1 MSLPDSQSESDEH
14 QQLFRIFEMV
24 TALPA
29 AERIS
34 WIDSQQLSADVQQQL
49 LAMLEAD
56 DGFDDEESAAE
67 SPGRTAGIPADPIG
81 ISQFPE
87 IPNYQIERVID
98 RGGAGVVY
106 QARQLNPSRHVAIKM
121 LRMGLFS
128 SDSNRRRFLR
138 EASAASGIDHP
149 AIVPVYETGEF
160 RGEPFISMKLIDG
173 TTLEQLLRN
182 QQISRDEAILALLNI
197 SHGIAVAHQQGI
209 IHRDLKPSNILIDRR
224 NGAAWITDF
233 GLARDLT
240 EEIGLTATGDTLG
253 TPGYMAPEQLGD
265 AASAVTTATD
275 VYGLGATLYRIL
287 TGSPPL
293 SSSEDNP
300 ALFISLIRQHDVE
313 APAERTAGIPPA
325 LNDICMRA
333 LETRP
338 DDRYASA
345 ADFADDLQ
353 RFLDGEPVNARPLS
367 WLRRMHRWARHRPG
381 VAVTVCMTVAFL
393 VFHTTVSVLG
403 LQQNDPRYNLTA
415 TVVGGLAILNAVCWQ
430 RRLQDS
436 EGAEWTLYGWSTGEI
451 LLLTSLIALG
461 KGLSSMLVPA
471 WSVLIAVSGLRRR
484 PALVVFVTLASLLSY
499 GGLWVVQRFLHGA
512 SVDSLQVCS
521 NMLIFLL
528 VGLIQFI
535 IIRQSSVSLELG
547 TLKTRHSTAG
557 QKDSTAPHSGQN

>member
-1 MSLPDSQSESDEH
+1 MSSPDRQSEPDEH
-14 QQLFRIFEMV
+14 QQLFRLFETV
-24 TALPA
+24 TTMPA
-29 AERIS
+29 ADRRS
-34 WIDSQQLSADVQQQL
+34 WVRSQQISADVQQRL
-49 LAMLEAD
+49 LAMLEVD
-56 DGFDDEESAAE
+56 NCFDDEQSAAVA
-67 SPGRTAGIPADPIG
+67 SSQTDTVAADPVG
-81 ISQFPE
+81 MNRFPE

-106 QARQLNPSRHVAIKM
+106 QARQLKPSRHVAIKM

-173 TTLEQLLRN
+173 TTLEHQLRSG
-182 QQISRDEAILALLNI
+182 QISRDEAILALLNI
-197 SHGIAVAHQQGI
+197 SRGIAVAHQQGI
-209 IHRDLKPSNILIDRR
+209 IHRDLKPSNILIDHN

-300 ALFISLIRQHDVE
+300 ALFITLIRQHDVE
-313 APAERTAGIPPA
+313 APAERVAGIPSA

-338 DDRYASA
+338 DDRYAGA

-353 RFLDGEPVNARPLS
+353 RFLDGEPVNARPLNR
-367 WLRRMHRWARHRPG
+367 LRRLHRWARHRPG
-381 VAVTVCMTVAFL
+381 VAVTICMTVVFL
-393 VFHTTVSVLG
+393 AFHTTVSILG

-415 TVVGGLAILNAVCWQ
+415 AVVGCLAILNAVCWQ
-430 RRLQDS
+430 RRLQDT
-436 EGAEWTLYGWSTGEI
+436 EGADWTLYGWSTGEI

-461 KGLSSMLVPA
+461 EGLDSMLVPA

-484 PALVVFVTLASLLSY
+484 PTLVVFVTFASLLSY
-499 GGLWVVQRFLHGA
+499 GGIWLIQKFGHRAEVN
-512 SVDSLQVCS
+512 SLQVAS
-521 NMLIFLL
+521 NILIFLL
-528 VGLIQFI
+528 VGLIQFT

-547 TLKTRHSTAG
+547 TLRTRHSTAV
-557 QKDSTAPHSGQN
+557 QRDSNSARAPKQ